1 MTTFSERLR
10 RLRQAAN
17 LSQVQLAGEDLSPSY
32 ISLLESGKRQ
42 PSDDVA
48 ALLAERLGCAVEDL
62 LTPIGEERRKAAEL
76 SIELARLSLRDGR
89 PDEAR
94 QRLEGL
100 LAEEGL
106 DRALRDDAVWE
117 LAEAYEKVID
127 LDQAI
132 AALLPVYERALTGG
146 THLPLPSV
154 AIYLSHL
161 YQAAGDMNA
170 AIRVG
175 EGAVRLL
182 KEKRETT
189 TREYFRL
196 VATLS
201 AAYFGVG
208 DSHLAKAY
216 LDDAMQIAQ
225 RFADPQG
232 EAALAWNAALNAEAL
247 GRLDEALLLSRKALA
262 ILSEHAGGQLDVARL
277 RASAAHLTL
286 QHDPSQVAEAR
297 RLLDLVEPDLPRFG
311 PVEAA
316 MARATLASV
325 HLLEGSPGTA
335 EHLARQALV
344 ALAAYPGGEQART
357 HLVLGDAIAAQGRL
371 DEALERY
378 VAAVDSLDSLPATRE
393 TAALWRETAD
403 RFVRYGRLDE
413 ALDGYRSA
421 LDAVAIRSTAA
432 DVALA
437 METARQRA
445 ESLGD
450 LFAEGLA
457 TDAESAEGQ
466 DRRG

>member
-62 LTPIGEERRKAAEL
+62 LTPIGEERRKQAQL
-76 SIELARLSLRDGR
+76 SIELAKLSLLDGR
-89 PDEAR
+89 PDDAR
-94 QRLEGL
+94 QRLEAL

-117 LAEAYEKVID
+117 LTEAYEKVID
-127 LDQAI
+127 LDRAI
-132 AALLPVYERALTGG
+132 ASLLPIYERALAGA

-182 KEKRETT
+182 NDKRETT

-208 DSHLAKAY
+208 DAHLAKAY

-232 EAALAWNAALNAEAL
+232 EAALAWNAAVNAESL

-262 ILSEHAGGQLDVARL
+262 ILSEHAGGHLDVARL
-277 RASAAHLTL
+277 RWTAAYLTL

-316 MARATLASV
+316 MTRATLATV
-325 HLLEGSPGTA
+325 HLLEGSPRAA
-335 EHLARQALV
+335 EDLAREALV
-344 ALAAYPGGEQART
+344 ALAAYPGGEQVRT

-378 VAAVDSLDSLPATRE
+378 VAAVDSLDALPATRE

-450 LFAEGLA
+450 LFAEGFA
-457 TDAESAEGQ
+457 AEAESAEGQ

>member
-1 MTTFSERLR
+1 MTTFSDRLR

-62 LTPIGEERRKAAEL
+62 LTPIGEERRKQAQL
-76 SIELARLSLRDGR
+76 SIELAKLSLLDGR

-94 QRLEGL
+94 ERLEAL

-117 LAEAYEKVID
+117 LTEAYEKVID
-127 LDQAI
+127 IDRAI
-132 AALLPVYERALTGG
+132 ASLLPVYERALAGA

-182 KEKRETT
+182 NDKRETT

-216 LDDAMQIAQ
+216 LDEAMQIAQ

-232 EAALAWNAALNAEAL
+232 EAALAWNAAVNAESL
-247 GRLDEALLLSRKALA
+247 GRLDEALLLSRKALS
-262 ILSEHAGGQLDVARL
+262 ILTEHAGGHLDVARL
-277 RASAAHLTL
+277 RWTAAYLTL

-316 MARATLASV
+316 MTRATLATV
-325 HLLEGSPGTA
+325 HLLEGSPRAA
-335 EHLARQALV
+335 EDLAREALV

-378 VAAVDSLDSLPATRE
+378 VAAVDSLDALPATRE

-403 RFVRYGRLDE
+403 RFVRFGRLEE

-450 LFAEGLA
+450 LLADETEGV
-457 TDAESAEGQ
+457 EGQ
-466 DRRG
+466 GRRG